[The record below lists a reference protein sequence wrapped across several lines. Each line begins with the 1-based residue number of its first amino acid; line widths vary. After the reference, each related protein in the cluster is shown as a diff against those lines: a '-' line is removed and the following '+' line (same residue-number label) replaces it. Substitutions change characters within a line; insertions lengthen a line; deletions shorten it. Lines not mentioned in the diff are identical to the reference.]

1 MAPPPPR
8 CAPPGLALALR
19 RVGPTPLVDREEG
32 DEQGNV
38 RVPACIR
45 RFAVRMCISESAHAG
60 SSLPACR
67 APRCYLGSF
76 SARAGRRQAMRWA
89 ALYYD
94 FRPFE
99 QNPSRGAGHFDTSD
113 IRREGENR
121 HRGGRT
127 RCSVE
132 GANPRAAAGARLSAR
147 ESSPRTPRRLAPRRP
162 RRRRR
167 RATSPTPAS
176 SPRPRP
182 RRESGA

>member
-1 MAPPPPR
+1 MSR
-8 CAPPGLALALR
+8 ETCGCR
-19 RVGPTPLVDREEG
+19 RVFDDLPCVCVSLRAHTRDPLSP
-32 DEQGNV
+32 
-38 RVPACIR
+38 RVAR
-45 RFAVRMCISESAHAG
+45 
-60 SSLPACR
+60 L
-67 APRCYLGSF
+67 CYLGSF

-94 FRPFE
+94 FRRFE
-99 QNPSRGAGHFDTSD
+99 QNPSRGAGHFDTSN
-113 IRREGENR
+113 IRREGEPR
-121 HRGGRT
+121 TATQRRT

-167 RATSPTPAS
+167 RRRATSPTPAS